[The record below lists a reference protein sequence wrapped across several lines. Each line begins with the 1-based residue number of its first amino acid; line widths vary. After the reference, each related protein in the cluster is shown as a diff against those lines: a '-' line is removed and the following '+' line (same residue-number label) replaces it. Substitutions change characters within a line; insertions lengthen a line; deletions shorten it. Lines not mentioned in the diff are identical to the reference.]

1 MVDAKDIISSDI
13 LQIEKFTCMQLQWN
27 VVLNRSITSINVLP
41 ERWLKEQLRV
51 GSPNETNVDKIYG
64 HISSPHYIK

>member
-1 MVDAKDIISSDI
+1 MLYPMEWLTQKDIISSDI

-41 ERWLKEQLRV
+41 
-51 GSPNETNVDKIYG
+51 
-64 HISSPHYIK
+64 